1 MSTLIGSI
9 IVFMLVITL
18 HELGHFTVAKLC
30 NIKVNEFSIGM
41 GPKLVSTIKG
51 ETSYSLRLL
60 PIGGYVAMEGEE
72 ENSNDP
78 RAFNNVNVFKRMAVV
93 IAGVIMN
100 FILAVIAFL
109 IVFSILGVR
118 TNVVKDVIDH
128 SPAKMAGMLSGDRVV
143 RIENVEIRDWDNLVR
158 NISSK
163 TDEVSIAV
171 NRDGKEISLNVK
183 PELKNGKHVIGITP
197 KIQKNFLS
205 SFTAAFKHTLSVI
218 KDVFKTIK
226 MLFSGEAKVS
236 MLAGPVGVINLIGK
250 ETAKGYLNL
259 LNILGIISAN
269 LAIINLLP
277 IPALD
282 GGKFLF
288 LLIESITG
296 KKLSEKVENSLSL
309 IGLSFLFGIMIYVT
323 IFGDLNRIING

>member
-78 RAFNNVNVFKRMAVV
+78 RAFNNVNVFKKNGCCHSRRNYEFYISSYSV
-93 IAGVIMN
+93 
-100 FILAVIAFL
+100 FDC
-109 IVFSILGVR
+109 FSILGVR

-128 SPAKMAGMLSGDRVV
+128 SPAKMAGMLSGDRIV

-163 TDEVSIAV
+163 TDEVLIAV

-197 KIQKNFLS
+197 KIQKEFLS
-205 SFTAAFKHTLSVI
+205 SFICF
-218 KDVFKTIK
+218 
-226 MLFSGEAKVS
+226 
-236 MLAGPVGVINLIGK
+236 
-250 ETAKGYLNL
+250 
-259 LNILGIISAN
+259 
-269 LAIINLLP
+269 
-277 IPALD
+277 
-282 GGKFLF
+282 
-288 LLIESITG
+288 
-296 KKLSEKVENSLSL
+296 
-309 IGLSFLFGIMIYVT
+309 
-323 IFGDLNRIING
+323 